1 MAVLPCLQRKNVA
14 LSNLTERYDSRHDWL
29 SNVLGADHICLRCR
43 DAFETC
49 SVNCESPSEG
59 ACGFWDIGVTEP
71 YDQWS
76 WYLVVPNRLAE
87 LREHLSVFDATMSVP
102 DTEVVL

>member
-1 MAVLPCLQRKNVA
+1 MTHLKRAQSTVSHHLKVPV
-14 LSNLTERYDSRHDWL
+14 DSGIL
-29 SNVLGADHICLRCR
+29 
-43 DAFETC
+43 
-49 SVNCESPSEG
+49 
-59 ACGFWDIGVTEP
+59 VTEP